1 MIGLAIQDLF
11 KRRGDELNLEES
23 EPERVSEININM
35 GSTGIL
41 NVETVDKTLKYES
54 LLGEITPEIIRDIA
68 RIFEGSKTKT
78 QAFTKLDDAKIS
90 LEYLIALGI
99 TSEEQIYA
107 YQVIRSR
114 GILEDL
120 SSNIQQ
126 VKSTVDEDYAL
137 EILQLERPMPVYRD
151 INGQEIP
158 ESLTLK
164 ELSQQQVERIIELE
178 SQTRQLALTL
188 EQERIQYQEQ
198 LKQGVDDEDTQYEQ
212 GILSALKETHEVDLF
227 DLTVKTEEEEA
238 QQKEAQAWQD
248 ALSKV
253 KQLAEQ
259 HTKESEET
267 GEIEEDGSSE
277 GDTRTV
283 YILSTVFN
291 TPHIEGYTIKFIEKP
306 VDLNYFTTSKDNL
319 LVITDNIPRYIV
331 TIFVNWIN
339 GIGTNSDR
347 RYRIVTLEGSE
358 LTHALIEGTVELTK
372 ESLDNYY
379 DVHTLEQYTGSGV
392 GSFLDISHLLESDD

>member
-1 MIGLAIQDLF
+1 MGLAIQDLF
-11 KRRGDELNLEES
+11 KKRGDELNLEET
-23 EPERVSEININM
+23 EPERVSEININV

-41 NVETVDKTLKYES
+41 NVETVDKSLKYES
-54 LLGEITPEIIRDIA
+54 LLGEITPDIIRDIA
-68 RIFEGSKTKT
+68 RILEESKTKT
-78 QAFTKLDDAKIS
+78 QAFTKLEDAKIS

-120 SSNIQQ
+120 SSNIQK

-137 EILQLERPMPVYRD
+137 EIIQLERPLPVFRD
-151 INGQEIP
+151 INDQEIP
-158 ESLTLK
+158 ETLTLK
-164 ELSQQQVERIIELE
+164 ELTNQQVERIIELE
-178 SQTRQLALTL
+178 SQVRQLELNL
-188 EQERIQYQEQ
+188 EQERAYYQEQ
-198 LKQGVDDEDTQYEQ
+198 LQQGVEDEDTQYEK
-212 GILSALKETHEVDLF
+212 GVLTALKETHEVDLF

-238 QQKEAQAWQD
+238 QQKEVQAWQE

-259 HTKESEET
+259 HTKESEDS
-267 GEIEEDGSSE
+267 GESE
-277 GDTRTV
+277 VVDTVEGETRTV

-291 TPHIEGYTIKFIEKP
+291 TPQIEGYTIKFIEKP
-306 VDLNYFTTSKDNL
+306 VDLNYFTASKDNL
-319 LVITDNIPRYIV
+319 LIITDNIPRYIV

-339 GIGTNSDR
+339 GISTNTDR

-379 DVHTLEQYTGSGV
+379 NVHTLEQYTGSGV
-392 GSFLDISHLLESDD
+392 GSFLDISHLLDEDE